1 MARQG
6 ELTTST
12 NRRTRAASS
21 STPCLVNLAL
31 GRVPPLGSMHPPS
44 TICIIWSPRP
54 AAAPPTPLAASRATA
69 CAPTPMRSRSWS
81 RAPSPSCRTSPPTP
95 SRRTPGTGGRPL
107 ESSTRLRRPARQ
119 RRVDF
124 LHEVLQREVRLDE
137 VRRRAQR
144 RRLLDVPILAEV
156 RQHDDRDARRGG
168 VLLERLQDVEP
179 LELGHDDVEKNEIRT
194 LRARDPQRLLAV
206 DRREHLEPVLAQ
218 PRHGRAAQEAV
229 VLREEDPSG
238 SLSHAGRP
246 ARARPAPLA
255 PEGTDWTSRNTRKPP
270 GW

>member
-1 MARQG
+1 MPRS
-6 ELTTST
+6 TS
-12 NRRTRAASS
+12 
-21 STPCLVNLAL
+21 PMPWKILVEPIA
-31 GRVPPLGSMHPPS
+31 VH
-44 TICIIWSPRP
+44 
-54 AAAPPTPLAASRATA
+54 AAPDGGSWSYTGVAAYDGIRRGTISHSYSVVEKPALPTISGGSDAPFNLVLGKDM
-69 CAPTPMRSRSWS
+69 APTPPQ
-81 RAPSPSCRTSPPTP
+81 APGDRL
-95 SRRTPGTGGRPL
+95 L

-179 LELGHDDVEKNEIRT
+179 LELGHDDVEKHEIRT

-218 PRHGRAAQEAV
+218 PRLGRPAQEAV

-246 ARARPAPLA
+246 ARARPARPA
-255 PEGTDWTSRNTRKPP
+255 PEATDWTSRSTRKPP
-270 GW
+270 EW